1 MEKVPRFLIKAGA
14 GTMNRY
20 LSNSICIVLVLLS
33 VGTIAIGQNSNTI
46 PRTAAGAAAGNTN
59 AEREKIWNSP
69 SMLRARAWVQEYCQR
84 SAKIT
89 PEEAKQ
95 YMTELKNLS
104 PVQMKLWLLKFQ
116 HEEDMIRQ
124 QQADFERSRQA
135 SLAQAGMYRQQYQQ
149 AGANINR
156 DETMAAEAE
165 EQSLQ
170 TQALEASE
178 RAQNKQ
184 TDLNM
189 SAARTDDPLGG
200 GYGGLYG
207 WGYPLGGY
215 GYGFGGYGSPVHVHV
230 HVPAGEK

>member
-1 MEKVPRFLIKAGA
+1 
-14 GTMNRY
+14 MNRY
-20 LSNSICIVLVLLS
+20 LSNSICVVLVLLS
-33 VGTIAIGQNSNTI
+33 VGTVAIGQNNNAATR
-46 PRTAAGAAAGNTN
+46 PAAGPAANN
-59 AEREKIWNSP
+59 SNVEREKIWNSP

-95 YMTELKNLS
+95 YMTELENLS

-135 SLAQAGMYRQQYQQ
+135 SLAQAGMYRQQIQH
-149 AGANINR
+149 AENNINR

-184 TDLNM
+184 TDLNI
-189 SAARTDDPLGG
+189 SAARIDDPLGG
-200 GYGGLYG
+200 GYGGLFG
-207 WGYPLGGY
+207 WGYPLGSY
-215 GYGFGGYGSPVHVHV
+215 GYGFGGYSSPVHVHV
-230 HVPAGEK
+230 HMPAEEK

>member
-1 MEKVPRFLIKAGA
+1 MKHL
-14 GTMNRY
+14 
-20 LSNSICIVLVLLS
+20 LSNVVCISLVLLG
-33 VGTIAIGQNSNTI
+33 VGTLAIGQNSNTT
-46 PRTAAGAAAGNTN
+46 PRLTAGPGRSGSNN

-95 YMTELKNLS
+95 YMTELENLS

-135 SLAQAGMYRQQYQQ
+135 SLGQAGMYRQQIQQ
-149 AGANINR
+149 AENNINAG
-156 DETMAAEAE
+156 ETLAAENE

-170 TQALEASE
+170 MQAAEASE
-178 RAQNKQ
+178 SAQNKQ
-184 TDLNM
+184 TDLNL
-189 SAARTDDPLGG
+189 SGEATNDALGN
-200 GYGGLYG
+200 GYGAWSLGYG
-207 WGYPLGGY
+207 PGGY
-215 GYGFGGYGSPVHVHV
+215 GYGLGGYGAPVHVHV
-230 HVPAGEK
+230 HVPAGE

>member
-1 MEKVPRFLIKAGA
+1 
-14 GTMNRY
+14 MNRY
-20 LSNSICIVLVLLS
+20 LSNSICVVMVLLC
-33 VGTIAIGQNSNTI
+33 VGTIAIGQNTNTT
-46 PRTAAGAAAGNTN
+46 RTATGSTASSANTN

-95 YMTELKNLS
+95 YMTELENLS

-116 HEEDMIRQ
+116 HEEDTIRQ
-124 QQADFERSRQA
+124 QQADFERGRQA
-135 SLAQAGMYRQQYQQ
+135 SLAQAGMYRQQMQK

-156 DETMAAEAE
+156 DETMAAQAE

-170 TQALEASE
+170 TQAAEASE
-178 RAQNKQ
+178 RQEQKQ
-184 TDLNM
+184 QDLAI
-189 SAARTDDPLGG
+189 SGARTDDALGG

-207 WGYPLGGY
+207 WGNPLGGY

-230 HVPAGEK
+230 HVPAAD